1 MSAKRVSD
9 RESVAALA
17 KGLLDPSR
25 SRPWC
30 VVSTTDPDGSS
41 LFDVAG
47 LAESVSE
54 ICEFWLVSDSDLTFY
69 LADLLPER
77 TNIYGNAVRVYPP
90 GFNTDTNPFDSPR
103 FIADESRIKQQHEQ
117 IEAVIWKLADI
128 GKFKSERDKRAYRAT
143 ATVKNL
149 YPPSIAIV
157 ELQNGSLASVRQEVC
172 FPEVPIDWVLEPG
185 DSISGTFDA
194 ANNDFIP
201 DGVMRDVPSI
211 VEAYGFDNVILGL
224 VKEAGRQDGLVTVF
238 PGIDLPITRDEISG
252 NPRDLVSDFL
262 DRGDV
267 ISVRLYRNPQG
278 RTRLRMDDINDDE
291 EPLEALPVIAGG
303 RPWLIEGRML
313 LGESAPQ
320 VEKPPVALAAPSEAL
335 QGGEQTDLVEALPPV
350 ETQQPIPPKMT
361 GRQKS
366 DFEHEISVHKQTI
379 ALLSGML
386 KARENELTEVNR
398 DLADAIADSRRLT
411 LALSEERK
419 KNTAAR
425 RLSVRVDAG
434 KSTTAD
440 RRNRWDNDEDW
451 FQEELRRAWIG
462 RYKPSDRAVFKLNPA
477 RIAFGPEFFKSL
489 QAQHMDEDDLR
500 KCVRVILDIV
510 TERNA
515 QERIHEVHP
524 LRENASPSAAN
535 LVREDGSACL
545 RAYLEENTPQ
555 AKRLHFWKTP
565 KGYELSRVGLHDDL
579 RP

>member
-1 MSAKRVSD
+1 MSARRVLD
-9 RESVAALA
+9 RESVASLA
-17 KGLLDPSR
+17 RGILDPKR

-30 VVSTTDPDGSS
+30 VISTTDPYGSS
-41 LFDVAG
+41 PFDVAG
-47 LAESVSE
+47 LADSVSE
-54 ICEFWLVSDSDLTFY
+54 ICDVWLVSDTDLTYF

-77 TNIYGNAVRVYPP
+77 TNIYGNAARVYPP
-90 GFNTDTNPFDSPR
+90 GFNMDTNPFDSPR
-103 FIADESRIKQQHEQ
+103 FLADETRIKQQQEQ
-117 IEAVIWKLADI
+117 IEAAIWKLADI
-128 GKFKSERDKRAYRAT
+128 GKFKSERDKRASRAT
-143 ATVKNL
+143 AIVKTL

-157 ELQNGSLASVRQEVC
+157 ELQNGALASVRQEIC

-185 DSISGTFDA
+185 DAVSGSFDA
-194 ANNDFIP
+194 SNNDFIP
-201 DGVMRDVPSI
+201 DGVIRDVPSI
-211 VEAYGFDNVILGL
+211 VEAYGFDNVILAL
-224 VKEAGRQDGLVTVF
+224 VKEAGRQEGLVTVF

-262 DRGDV
+262 DAGDV

-303 RPWLIEGRML
+303 RPWLVEGRML
-313 LGESAPQ
+313 LGEGAHQVESSPVLPEIPTEEPSTGAPAPQ
-320 VEKPPVALAAPSEAL
+320 VEIL
-335 QGGEQTDLVEALPPV
+335 PV
-350 ETQQPIPPKMT
+350 EEPQQPTTPKMT

-366 DFEHEISVHKQTI
+366 DYEHEIAVHKQTV
-379 ALLSGML
+379 ALLTGML

-398 DLADAIADSRRLT
+398 DLADALADSRRFS

-419 KNTAAR
+419 KNTAAK
-425 RLSVRVDAG
+425 RLSVRVDSG
-434 KSTTAD
+434 KSTTSE

-489 QAQHMDEDDLR
+489 QAQHIDEDDLR

-524 LRENASPSAAN
+524 LREGASTSAAN

-555 AKRLHFWKTP
+555 AKRLHFWKTS